1 LQTAL
6 YFGLESARQEHGQAL
21 IDAARSAAVSGG
33 GFEGWSRIV
42 DLRYVLAPLSCAG
55 SVRGEGGR
63 FNIGRRLNPAAFTPY
78 PAMYIGETYDTAFC
92 EVFGQEP
99 AAANGGLTP
108 ADLALRKP
116 GSFSH
121 VRLRGQLDLVLDV
134 GDIEALK
141 PIVEVLKTFKLP
153 PQVASLGRRLG
164 VRRPPSLV
172 RSPGALRRQLLTRNW
187 RVLPMQ
193 YDLPSNSQ
201 VFGRLVSGAGIHAI
215 RYPSARHS
223 DGSCLALFPQNWSG
237 SASFVELMDPAP
249 RGARPTR
256 LDATTGAM
264 E

>member
-1 LQTAL
+1 
-6 YFGLESARQEHGQAL
+6 LESARQEHGQAL

-33 GFEGWSRIV
+33 EFEGWSRIV

-63 FNIGRRLNPAAFTPY
+63 FNVGGRLNPGAITPF
-78 PAMYIGETYDTAFC
+78 PAVYIGETYDTAFC

-99 AAANGGLTP
+99 AATTGGLTP

-116 GSFSH
+116 TSFSH

-141 PIVEVLKTFKLP
+141 PIVEVLRTFKLP
-153 PQVASLGRRLG
+153 AQVASLGRKLG

-172 RSPGALRRQLLTRNW
+172 RSPGALRRQLLAKSW

-215 RYPSARHS
+215 RYPSLRHP
-223 DGSCLALFPQNWSG
+223 GGGCLALFPQNWQG
-237 SASFVELMDPAP
+237 STSFVELMDAAP
-249 RGARPTR
+249 PEARLIR
-256 LDATTGAM
+256 LDATTGAA